1 MSSKSLDTQD
11 PSSLPGSTN
20 EKGNDYLWLLSVDLL
35 VFIFLTY
42 LTHLS
47 SKKESKN
54 QNFQFHFQEFRS
66 KFIQGLVISNGVRAF
81 SIFIILITSNN
92 SGNSATSWINY
103 LSHAIPSFF
112 FVSAYM
118 CLIIFLAETY
128 YSASS
133 YHNHL
138 IKPALLMFAISCYTI
153 IALISLFTFGS
164 IFLYNSI

>member
-54 QNFQFHFQEFRS
+54 QNF
-66 KFIQGLVISNGVRAF
+66 
-81 SIFIILITSNN
+81 SI
-92 SGNSATSWINY
+92 
-103 LSHAIPSFF
+103 
-112 FVSAYM
+112 
-118 CLIIFLAETY
+118 
-128 YSASS
+128 
-133 YHNHL
+133 
-138 IKPALLMFAISCYTI
+138 
-153 IALISLFTFGS
+153 
-164 IFLYNSI
+164 